1 MIGRRGRGPVLH
13 VAVDGGSG
21 PIVIFLH
28 GIASS
33 WVTFQNV
40 LPLVEDRHRCI
51 AIDLLGFGGSPIPT
65 ESDYSI
71 EEHARA
77 VERTLKAFHL
87 RGPVT
92 LVGHS
97 MGALIAARIA
107 SRRPKRFEK
116 VVLVSPPIYLAPT
129 QLSLGRDK
137 RLMEFHLRAY
147 RYIRSNPAF
156 TLRLAR
162 RLGRVISIPNAMDLT
177 EANWVPFVK
186 SLQNSIESQTTISDL
201 AAIRSP
207 VEIVYGN
214 FDEFHSEAVF
224 RIVERMRGVRVH
236 RVLGS
241 DHLIGKRLARAV
253 SAAIG

>member
-1 MIGRRGRGPVLH
+1 LIGWRGHGPVLH

-21 PIVIFLH
+21 PTVVFLH

-40 LPLVEDRHRCI
+40 LPLVETNHRCI
-51 AIDLLGFGGSPIPT
+51 AIDLLGFGGSPIP
-65 ESDYSI
+65 EDNDYSI
-71 EEHARA
+71 DEHARA
-77 VERTLKAFHL
+77 VERTLRVLHI

-97 MGALIAARIA
+97 MGALIATRIG
-107 SRRPKRFEK
+107 SRHPKRFEK
-116 VVLVSPPIYLAPT
+116 LVLVSPPIYLSPT
-129 QLSLGRDK
+129 QLSLSRDK

-162 RLGRVISIPNAMDLT
+162 RLGRVISIPRAMDLT

-201 AAIRSP
+201 AVIRSP

-214 FDEFHSEAVF
+214 FDEFHSEAVL
-224 RIVERMRGVRVH
+224 RIVGRMQGVRIH
-236 RVLGS
+236 RILGS